1 MSASRSVGASVA
13 AIVVVTA
20 LVVGGAWQLL
30 RPDQPAQLP
39 VQPQAAQVAQ
49 RPDCPGPTVAGVAL
63 PCLGGETGQK
73 TESGL
78 TVVNVW
84 AWWCEPC
91 RAELPL
97 FDALA
102 KAHPDV
108 RVVGVHA
115 DGNAANGAALLE
127 DVGVDMPSYQDS
139 ENAFAGAL
147 GLPAVVPLT
156 LVLRDGQ
163 QVGLFPK
170 EFHSLEELEEAV
182 GL

>member
-1 MSASRSVGASVA
+1 M
-13 AIVVVTA
+13 
-20 LVVGGAWQLL
+20 
-30 RPDQPAQLP
+30 
-39 VQPQAAQVAQ
+39 
-49 RPDCPGPTVAGVAL
+49 
-63 PCLGGETGQK
+63 
-73 TESGL
+73 

-115 DGNAANGAALLE
+115 DGNAANGAALLG
-127 DVGVDMPSYQDS
+127 DLGVDVPSYQDS